1 MKYNT
6 NRTNRAREILTILL
20 AAVVVAGIL
29 WVITGEGRA
38 DTATAW
44 VICQPGD
51 YINVRERAST
61 KSGAIGRLDPG
72 DEIHITGNTGNG
84 FAEIADMPLETG
96 SGAWVYAGYIVLD
109 EPELYMDE
117 MEVIGTARVA
127 ARRNCCG
134 DIRCW
139 LEPGT
144 VVQVF
149 WKSEEWCVTNRGFI
163 RTEYLEVGS
172 V

>member
-6 NRTNRAREILTILL
+6 EKQNRARVILAALL
-20 AAVVVAGIL
+20 ALVVLAGII
-29 WVITGEGRA
+29 WMTATGRA

-44 VICQPGD
+44 VLCQPGD
-51 YINVRERAST
+51 YVNIREKAT
-61 KSGAIGRLDPG
+61 KKSAAVGRLDPG
-72 DEIHITGNTGNG
+72 DPIEVTGETRNG
-84 FAEIADMPLETG
+84 FAEIADMTLETAG
-96 SGAWVYAGYIVLD
+96 GAWVYAGYIVLD
-109 EPELYMDE
+109 EPVKYMDE

-127 ARRNCCG
+127 ARKSCSG

-144 VVQVF
+144 VVTVF

-163 RTEYLEVGS
+163 MTKYLEVGS